1 MKKTVK
7 KAQCFAFGETS
18 GFKIMEEKHMGMLSE
33 PLSFCCLPK
42 MQSTFVHNYT
52 TNISSSFSVH
62 FKFLY

>member
-33 PLSFCCLPK
+33 PLSFCCFLTVAQNAK
-42 MQSTFVHNYT
+42 HFCSQSYD
-52 TNISSSFSVH
+52 
-62 FKFLY
+62 KYQ